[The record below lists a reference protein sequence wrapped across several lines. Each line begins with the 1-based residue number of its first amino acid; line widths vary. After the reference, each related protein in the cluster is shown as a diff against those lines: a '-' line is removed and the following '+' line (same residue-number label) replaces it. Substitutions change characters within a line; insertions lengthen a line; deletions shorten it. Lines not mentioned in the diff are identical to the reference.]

1 MFVML
6 LYDWGDTFMHGKHV
20 RNREIPYG
28 YTFMHGKLVQIRERS
43 IKG

>member
-6 LYDWGDTFMHGKHV
+6 LYDLGDTFMHGNLV
-20 RNREIPYG
+20 RNREMPYG
-28 YTFMHGKLVQIRERS
+28 YTFMHGKLVRIRERS

>member
-6 LYDWGDTFMHGKHV
+6 LYDWGYVFLYGKYV
-20 RNREIPYG
+20 RNREMPYG
-28 YTFMHGKLVQIRERS
+28 YTFMHGKLVRIRERS